1 MDKHIITISN
11 KDTFR
16 SSEWR
21 MTIDLNRVADLSGKR
36 IKSKEG
42 SYYFTPYPI
51 ARARRLLKLIREY
64 GTEAD
69 LEKCDR
75 IFTPFRNEKLAKFW
89 REIR

>member
-1 MDKHIITISN
+1 MDEHIITISN
-11 KDTFR
+11 QGTFR

-21 MTIDLNRVADLSGKR
+21 MTIDLNRVADLAGKR
-36 IKSKEG
+36 IKSKEE

-51 ARARRLLKLIREY
+51 TRARKLLKLIREY
-64 GTEAD
+64 GTESD

-75 IFTPFRNEKLAKFW
+75 IFTPSRNEKLAKYW